1 MMEPK
6 HMDVTQEIL
15 STTMDINMSDF
26 LNPTMTVM
34 GVRETPNV
42 QPTFVDAA
50 QDLKTISEIS

>member
-1 MMEPK
+1 
-6 HMDVTQEIL
+6 
-15 STTMDINMSDF
+15 MDINMSDF